1 MRAGFKSDGTC
12 LAQLY
17 VPRLPPRLEPGKSPL
32 VSTPIVLLDGPES
45 GRLLRFAGARAV
57 VRADDPADLGPALAA
72 LEDARAQGR
81 YVAGYFAYELG
92 YALEPRLAA
101 LMPPKRDC
109 PLLWFG
115 VFDGA
120 DAVGAPVADGRA
132 YAGPLRHEW
141 AREDYRPRF
150 DRTHRYIADG
160 DIYQANLSL
169 RSRFR
174 FAGDALALWLA
185 LRARAS
191 VSHGAYIADGERHIL
206 SLSPEL
212 FFRISSSG
220 ALTAKPMKG
229 TAARAHEPSADAAAR
244 AHLAMSAKDRA
255 ENLMIVDLLRNDL
268 GRIAQTGSV
277 AVENLFAVETYPTL
291 HTMVSTVTAQLRPRT
306 AIPEVVRALFPCG
319 SITGAPKIRAMEVIR
334 ELEAS
339 PRGVYC
345 GAIGYFA
352 PDGSAS
358 FNVAIRTLTLRG
370 QDGELGIGGGIVW
383 DSRADAEYDECL
395 LKARYYEVARKA
407 LELIETLR
415 FDPGKGFTRRDLHL
429 ARMEASAEVF
439 GIAFDRSAAL
449 QALEDAVAGASDA
462 RRVRL
467 TVNEQGQFGCTTAS
481 LGESASVW
489 TYVVSPMRVN
499 SGDLLLRHKTT
510 WREMYE
516 EEHARFSLETGCDE
530 VLFLNE
536 RGDVAEG
543 SRTNVFVRIDG
554 KLFTPPQST
563 GLLNGCLRQELLANG
578 ECDERALTPADL
590 ENNDVWLGNSLR
602 GLIRAQP
609 GRLA

>member
-1 MRAGFKSDGTC
+1 M
-12 LAQLY
+12 
-17 VPRLPPRLEPGKSPL
+17 
-32 VSTPIVLLDGPES
+32 STPIVLLDGPES
-45 GRLLRFAGARAV
+45 GRLLQFAGPRAV
-57 VRADDPADLGPALAA
+57 VRADDPADVGPALAA
-72 LEDARAQGR
+72 LEDARAKGR
-81 YVAGYFAYELG
+81 FVAGYFAYELG
-92 YALEPRLAA
+92 YTLEPRLAP
-101 LMPPKRDC
+101 LLPKDRNG

-115 VFDGA
+115 VFDGVE
-120 DAVGAPVADGRA
+120 AVDAPVGEGRA
-132 YAGPLRHEW
+132 YAGLLRHEW
-141 AREDYRPRF
+141 SREEYRRRF
-150 DRTHRYIADG
+150 ESTHRYIADG

-174 FAGDALALWLA
+174 VAGDPLALWCS
-185 LRARAS
+185 LRAQSS
-191 VSHGAYIADGERHIL
+191 VSHGAYVDDGERHVL

-212 FFRISSSG
+212 FFRISAPG
-220 ALTAKPMKG
+220 ALMAKPMKG
-229 TAARAHEPSADAAAR
+229 TAPRAQEPSADAAAR

-268 GRIAQTGSV
+268 GRIAETGSV

-306 AIPEVVRALFPCG
+306 TIPDIVRALFPCG
-319 SITGAPKIRAMEVIR
+319 SITGAPKIRAMEIIR

-352 PDGSAS
+352 PDGSAN
-358 FNVAIRTLTLRG
+358 FNVAIRTLTLLG
-370 QDGELGIGGGIVW
+370 NEGELGIGGGIVW

-395 LKARYYEVARKA
+395 LKARYYEVARKPLA
-407 LELIETLR
+407 LIETLR
-415 FDPGKGFTRRDLHL
+415 FDPDKGYTRLELHL

-449 QALEDAVAGASDA
+449 RALEAAVTNASGA

-467 TVNEQGQFGCTTAS
+467 TADEQGAFDCTTAS
-481 LGESASVW
+481 LGEGASLW
-489 TYVVSPMRVN
+489 TYAVSPVRVN
-499 SGDLLLRHKTT
+499 SNDLLLRHKTT

-516 EEHARFSLETGCDE
+516 EEHARLSRETGCDE

-536 RGDVAEG
+536 RGEIAEG
-543 SRTNVFVRIDG
+543 SRTNAFVRIGG
-554 KLFTPPQST
+554 KLFTPPLSC

-578 ECDERALTPADL
+578 GCEERVLTLAEL
-590 ENNDVWLGNSLR
+590 EENEVWLGNSLR

-609 GRLA
+609 VALA